1 MWPSKFFVK
10 KDDYSFILF
19 ILILIALAPVA
30 KARASKYGKVLLWG
44 AVVAVTLI
52 AAYFT
57 HGTWL
62 NT

>member
-1 MWPSKFFVK
+1 MLRNFFVK
-10 KDDYSFILF
+10 KNDFSFFLF
-19 ILILIALAPVA
+19 ILILIALAPAA
-30 KARASKYGKVLLWG
+30 KARESKYGKVLLWG
-44 AVVAVTLI
+44 AVVAVALI